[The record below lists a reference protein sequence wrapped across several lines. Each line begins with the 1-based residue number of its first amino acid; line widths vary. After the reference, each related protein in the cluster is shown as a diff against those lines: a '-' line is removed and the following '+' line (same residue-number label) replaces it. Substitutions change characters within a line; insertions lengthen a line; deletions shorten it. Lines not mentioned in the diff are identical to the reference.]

1 MIQRIQTLYLL
12 AAVALSIVCLCLQ
25 IGTVSAEGM
34 TVAREYNLWVMSSD
48 GTASWSVWPLFA
60 VLTLASAVGLYAI
73 FMFRNRILQARFC
86 LFCSL
91 LVVGWYVVYAVFG
104 HVIADTSANQTFSPS
119 ATAALPMVSLV
130 LYILARRAI
139 ISDERL
145 VRAADR
151 IR

>member
-25 IGTVSAEGM
+25 IGTVSADGM
-34 TVAREYNLWVMSSD
+34 TVAREYNLWVMSAD
-48 GTASWSVWPLFA
+48 NAVSWSVWPLFA
-60 VLTLASAVGLYAI
+60 VLTLASAIGVYAI
-73 FMFRNRILQARFC
+73 FMFHNRVLQARFC

-91 LVVGWYVVYAVFG
+91 LVVGWYIIYAVLG
-104 HVIADTSANQTFSPS
+104 QVIADSSANQAFSPS
-119 ATAALPMVSLV
+119 LTAALPLVSLV

-139 ISDERL
+139 LADERL

>member
-25 IGTVSAEGM
+25 IGAVSADGM
-34 TVAREYNLWVMSSD
+34 TVACEYNLWVMAAD
-48 GTASWSVWPLFA
+48 GTVSWSVWPLFA
-60 VLTLASAVGLYAI
+60 VLTLASAVGLYTI
-73 FMFRNRILQARFC
+73 FMFRNRVLQARFC
-86 LFCSL
+86 MFCSL

-104 HVIADTSANQTFSPS
+104 HVIADSSANQVFSPS
-119 ATAALPMVSLV
+119 LTAALPLISLV

-139 ISDERL
+139 IADERL

>member
-25 IGTVSAEGM
+25 IGTVSADGM
-34 TVAREYNLWVMSSD
+34 AVAREYNLWVMSAD
-48 GTASWSVWPLFA
+48 NAVSWSVWPLFA
-60 VLTLASAVGLYAI
+60 VLTLTSAIGVYAI
-73 FMFRNRILQARFC
+73 FMFHNRILQARFC

-91 LVVGWYVVYAVFG
+91 LVVGWYIIYAVLG
-104 HVIADTSANQTFSPS
+104 QVIADSSANQAFSPS
-119 ATAALPMVSLV
+119 LTAALPLVSLV

-139 ISDERL
+139 LADERL